1 MPHDHRAVLRARP
14 PGGRM
19 QRIVQTSVDSDTYRR
34 LYDLAAVKEISLRQL
49 IRETLENLV
58 GTR

>member
-1 MPHDHRAVLRARP
+1 MPHDHRSTLRARP

-19 QRIVQTSVDSDTYRR
+19 ERIVQTSVDSDTYRR
-34 LYDLAAVKEISLRQL
+34 LYDLAATKELSLRQL

>member
-1 MPHDHRAVLRARP
+1 MTDHRAVLRARP